1 MYFGDGFD
9 SGVLVPIFSMA
20 IPIVAIVGGITA
32 GVVRMILKARMM
44 ELAQR
49 ERIAAIE
56 RGVDPSKLPP
66 VPNNLDPDSDTSLYT
81 TPRQVALNKA
91 RGLMVGGLVTL
102 GVGLGLGLMLG
113 LLAHNESEPVW
124 SVGLIPTMI
133 GIALILS
140 SWFMHRAADQDE
152 RTQPTPPSTPH
163 H

>member
-1 MYFGDGFD
+1 MFFGEGFD
-9 SGVLVPIFSMA
+9 AGVLVPIFSMA

-66 VPNNLDPDSDTSLYT
+66 VPNNLDSDADTSLYT
-81 TPRQVALNKA
+81 TPRQASLNKA

-102 GVGLGLGLMLG
+102 GVGIGLGAMLG
-113 LLAHNESEPVW
+113 LLAQNESEPVW

-133 GIALILS
+133 GLALILS

-152 RTQPTPPSTPH
+152 RALPMPPSPPQH
-163 H
+163 